1 MGVKDLKPVPGE
13 GRGVALG
20 VIVSVV
26 LHAAA
31 LVVIAIIGTAIGG
44 REGALL
50 TLPFIA
56 LVGLTQW
63 IYLGP
68 AAWLLRRRGAAA
80 MAKGVVIAG
89 GLVTLGST
97 LCYGGMGLMTLQQG
111 AEVQRLKQDE
121 RAHPSDFIS
130 TDGVVTVVDDAHFEF
145 RRPDGTVVS
154 LRTWKGLEYVFLK
167 KNGGYETRTRD
178 MLKPGVRVSVDYIQE
193 RGKPPVS
200 PTIVRVYDE
209 GRQ

>member
-1 MGVKDLKPVPGE
+1 MGVKDLKPVRGE

-20 VIVSVV
+20 VILSVV
-26 LHAAA
+26 LQVAA

-130 TDGVVTVVDDAHFEF
+130 TDGVVAPSST
-145 RRPDGTVVS
+145 
-154 LRTWKGLEYVFLK
+154 
-167 KNGGYETRTRD
+167 TRTSSFAAPTGRWS
-178 MLKPGVRVSVDYIQE
+178 RSA
-193 RGKPPVS
+193 RGKGSIRLPEEERRLRNADARHAEARRA
-200 PTIVRVYDE
+200 RV
-209 GRQ
+209 GGLHPGARQAAGVPDDRARLR